1 MTRVVFTIALL
12 VRVVA
17 ILVAGPETTSF
28 GDAEAYI
35 RTAEAV
41 LTTGSYPDNAEDL
54 PVFRAP
60 GYSVFLLVSTLGHPR
75 AVVIGKLWNAI
86 LGAASAILIA
96 WIAGRISRSRKVAL
110 AAGLLAAVNPAF
122 VYLATDI
129 QSECLTIL
137 FILLSAIQ
145 LLAAVGG
152 GRSREAFG
160 AGVFLGLA
168 ALTRPSC
175 LAIAPLL
182 LAPLV
187 SGAAGTRLR
196 RSALAVAGLVIALA
210 PWTARN
216 AVRFGAFVPVNDQ
229 LGMQVWL
236 GNTQFN
242 VDYYSLKTKEQY
254 GELMTRYMH
263 EVGQG
268 RIHEIA
274 VAHPNPSDRSRAF
287 AADAIVWIQGNF
299 HSWLWLMG
307 KKSLDW
313 LRPWPSPFRWDA
325 AIIVAVGLW
334 YALLFVLAGVGL
346 VRSRRHGVSVAA
358 VGVLVLSAAIHIATV
373 VSWRY
378 RMVFWDPVLV
388 VFAALGAKALGV
400 LGLAGGDPGS
410 QGPE

>member
-1 MTRVVFTIALL
+1 VTRVVLAIALL

-17 ILVAGPETTSF
+17 ILVSGLETTTF
-28 GDAEAYI
+28 GDADAYI
-35 RTAEAV
+35 RTAETV

-60 GYSVFLLVSTLGHPR
+60 GYPVFLLVSTLGHPR
-75 AVVIGKLWNAI
+75 AVVVGKLWNAV
-86 LGAASAILIA
+86 LGAASAVLMA
-96 WIAGRISRSRKVAL
+96 WIAGRISRSGKVAL

-137 FILLSAIQ
+137 LILLSAIQ
-145 LLAAVGG
+145 LLAAVDG
-152 GRSREAFG
+152 GRSRDAFG

-175 LAIAPLL
+175 LVMAPLL

-187 SGAAGTRLR
+187 SGGAGTRLR
-196 RSALAVAGLVIALA
+196 RSALAVAGLAVALA

-216 AVRFGAFVPVNDQ
+216 ALRFGAFVPVNDQ

-242 VDYYSLKTKEQY
+242 VDYYSLKTREQY
-254 GELMTRYMH
+254 GDLMTRYMH
-263 EVGQG
+263 EVEQG

-274 VAHPNPSDRSRAF
+274 VAHPNPSDRSQAF
-287 AADAIVWIQGNF
+287 AADAISWIRRNPR
-299 HSWLWLMG
+299 SWLWLMG

-313 LRPWPSPFRWDA
+313 LRPWPSPFRWNA
-325 AIIVAVGLW
+325 AVIVASGLW
-334 YALLFVLAGVGL
+334 YGLLFVLAGVGL
-346 VRSRRHGVSVAA
+346 VRSGRHGVSMAA

-388 VFAALGAKALGV
+388 VFAAVGAKALGV
-400 LGLAGGDPGS
+400 PGLAGGDPIG
-410 QGPE
+410 QGAE